1 MSKPNSRGVKTAD
14 KDDERNSLSGEAME
28 DVNNVDSSP
37 DIPVTSE
44 EVAEQVRG
52 VSAPLSKVLELL
64 YDLIYDLEQSFLR
77 RNEETSGLTQRP
89 LRAHQHYF

>member
-14 KDDERNSLSGEAME
+14 TDDERNSLSGEAME
-28 DVNNVDSSP
+28 DVTNVDSSP

-52 VSAPLSKVLELL
+52 VSALLSKVLELL
-64 YDLIYDLEQSFLR
+64 YELI
-77 RNEETSGLTQRP
+77 
-89 LRAHQHYF
+89 